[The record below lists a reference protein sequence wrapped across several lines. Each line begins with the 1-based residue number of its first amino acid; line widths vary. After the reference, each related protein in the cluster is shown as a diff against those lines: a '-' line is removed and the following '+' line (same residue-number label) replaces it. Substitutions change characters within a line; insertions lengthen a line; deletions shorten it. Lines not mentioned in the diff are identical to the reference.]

1 MRRVQKVNYSRVVG
15 LKEEQMDSSVNVRYL
30 FSDVS

>member
-1 MRRVQKVNYSRVVG
+1 MRRINYSRVVG